1 MQGATLRCNARRLRF
16 GGPGRPVSA
25 RRSPQ
30 GPREVEM
37 AKSELPHPFLSIVIP
52 AYNESRRLGPALRQ
66 IRDYAERKGLDAEL
80 IVVDDG
86 SSDATIGVAEDFD
99 AGPLGVQL
107 LRNRINRGKGYSVR
121 RGMRRARG
129 RVLLMTDADQSTP
142 IWEIEKVLPF
152 LDEGFD
158 VVIGSRDMD
167 ESDIS
172 EHQPWYRHILGL
184 ALRGLRR
191 RVMLGDIRDTQC
203 GFKAFTR
210 EAGKRIF
217 AELRDEGFAFDC
229 EVLLLARK
237 MGYRIKEVGVA
248 WCNDPDSRV
257 HPIRDPFK
265 MIASLVKIRWRLRGK
280 QPSEGP
286 GAGGAQTSRERN

>member
-1 MQGATLRCNARRLRF
+1 MTKHD
-16 GGPGRPVSA
+16 VS
-25 RRSPQ
+25 Q
-30 GPREVEM
+30 
-37 AKSELPHPFLSIVIP
+37 PFLSIVVP
-52 AYNESRRLGPALRQ
+52 AFNEARRLGPALRQ
-66 IRDYAERKGLDAEL
+66 IRAYVERKAVDAEL

-86 SSDATIGVAEDFD
+86 SSDATAEVVDGFD
-99 AGPLGVQL
+99 AGAIPVQL

-129 RVLLMTDADQSTP
+129 RILLMTDADQSTP
-142 IWEIEKVLPF
+142 IWEIEKALGF
-152 LDEGFD
+152 FDEGYD

-172 EHQPWYRHILGL
+172 EHQPWYRRILGQ

-203 GFKAFTR
+203 GFKLFSR

-217 AELRDEGFAFDC
+217 AELHDEGFAFDC

-237 MGYRIKEVGVA
+237 MGYRIKEVGVV

-257 HPIRDPFK
+257 HPIRDPVK
-265 MIASLVKIRWRLRGK
+265 MFASLVKIRWRLRGV
-280 QPSEGP
+280 G
-286 GAGGAQTSRERN
+286 